1 MFLKNLFSETTVVDR
16 CIEGNIH
23 NVDSCGKM
31 HPFIGS
37 RVGTDNVISAFVVNR
52 HRFTSDVKEYKSCI
66 ETHISKKEYIDS
78 YTCLVKTPPELR
90 KMIYEIK

>member
-1 MFLKNLFSETTVVDR
+1 MFLKNLFTEITVVDR

-23 NVDSCGKM
+23 NVDSCGKE
-31 HPFIGS
+31 HPFIAS
-37 RVGTDNVISAFVVNR
+37 RIGTANVVSAFVVNR
-52 HRFTSDVKEYKSCI
+52 QRFMSDVKEYKSCI

-90 KMIYEIK
+90 KMIDEIK